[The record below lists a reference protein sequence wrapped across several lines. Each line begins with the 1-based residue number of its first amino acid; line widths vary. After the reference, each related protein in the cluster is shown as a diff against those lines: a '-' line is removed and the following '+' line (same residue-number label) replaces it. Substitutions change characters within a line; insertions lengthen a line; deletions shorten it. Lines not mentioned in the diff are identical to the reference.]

1 MKTYR
6 LIYVTVAV
14 KVEPNADVH
23 EVTSD
28 MDYNFDHQISA
39 KSWRLLKRAILKRL
53 QRPKTIHGIR

>member
-28 MDYNFDHQISA
+28 MDYNFDHPDVIDTEIVSVHDNA
-39 KSWRLLKRAILKRL
+39 
-53 QRPKTIHGIR
+53 TIEEGIEE

>member
-28 MDYNFDHQISA
+28 MDYNFDHPDVIGTEIVSVHDNA
-39 KSWRLLKRAILKRL
+39 
-53 QRPKTIHGIR
+53 TIEEGIEE